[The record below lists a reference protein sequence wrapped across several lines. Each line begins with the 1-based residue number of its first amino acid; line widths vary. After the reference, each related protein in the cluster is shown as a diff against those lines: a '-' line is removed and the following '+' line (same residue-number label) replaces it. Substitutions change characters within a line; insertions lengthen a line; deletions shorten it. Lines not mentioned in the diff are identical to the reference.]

1 MNSNSNENGS
11 HDEPEQ
17 KRKLFIGGL
26 NFDTTSDGLR
36 DYFSK
41 FGEVTDCIVMK
52 DPKTQNSRGFGF
64 ITFKRLSMVDEVMEK
79 RPHNLDGRTITPKR
93 AVSREDSERPGAHAS
108 IKKIFVGGIKDDT
121 EESHLKGYFSKF
133 GDIELIEVL
142 EDRETRKKR
151 GFAFVTF
158 ADHDTV
164 DKIVSQKYHTINGH
178 NAEVRK
184 AVPKAELD
192 KNKDK
197 QQRRYDDR
205 GPPDY
210 RDRERDYYSRRS
222 PPPYD
227 RYAPPGG
234 YYDRYGPP
242 PSSYDRYGGGRDYD
256 RYAPP
261 PRDYP
266 PSDYDRYRDYRD
278 HPPREYSRSS
288 DYYRRD
294 AYDRP
299 PYDSY
304 PPRDER
310 DRPPPPSSGD
320 RSPPHYSAYAP
331 PPRDRYEDPARR
343 DVREG
348 SGGGGYKPNDP
359 YPPAPEEA
367 YRPKPEGAGGYEFSP
382 YMNSSSAY
390 GPSKGSSYSSRPAG
404 PYESS
409 AYGSSSSAPPPSSS
423 TYPPPSS
430 RY

>member
-1 MNSNSNENGS
+1 MDNGNGV
-11 HDEPEQ
+11 DEPEQ

-26 NFDTTSDGLR
+26 NFDTNSDGLR

-64 ITFKRLSMVDEVMEK
+64 ITFKRLSMVEEVMAN

-121 EESHLKGYFSKF
+121 EESHLKDHFSKY
-133 GDIELIEVL
+133 GDIEIIEVL

-158 ADHDTV
+158 SDHDTV

-184 AVPKAELD
+184 AVPKSELD
-192 KNKDK
+192 KKNDK
-197 QQRRYDDR
+197 GRDRYDDR
-205 GPPDY
+205 GPRDY
-210 RDRERDYYSRRS
+210 RDRERDYRRS

-242 PSSYDRYGGGRDYD
+242 PSSYDRYPPREYD

-266 PSDYDRYRDYRD
+266 PADYDRYREYRD
-278 HPPREYSRSS
+278 YPPREYSRSS

-294 AYDRP
+294 YDRP
-299 PYDSY
+299 PYDAY

-310 DRPPPPSSGD
+310 DRPPPSASGD
-320 RSPPHYSAYAP
+320 RSPPPPHHYSQYAP
-331 PPRDRYEDPARR
+331 PPRDSRYEDPARR
-343 DVREG
+343 DARES
-348 SGGGGYKPNDP
+348 SGNGGYKPNDP
-359 YPPAPEEA
+359 YPPAPEES
-367 YRPKPEGAGGYEFSP
+367 YRAKPEGAGGYEFSP
-382 YMNSSSAY
+382 YMQSNSSY
-390 GPSKGSSYSSRPAG
+390 GPSKGSSYSSRSA

-409 AYGSSSSAPPPSSS
+409 AYGSSSSAAPPPTS
-423 TYPPPSS
+423 YPPQS